1 MDFSKWIGTHPLYQF
16 GGTCYKNLWS
26 NIKRWSGVHTFV
38 YLWALDVLLRSN
50 DSLIRGLTESWV
62 NTKNCHLNFKL
73 K

>member
-16 GGTCYKNLWS
+16 GGTYYKNLWS

-38 YLWALDVLLRSN
+38 YPWALDVLLRSN
-50 DSLIRGLTESWV
+50 DWFVVWLNHES
-62 NTKNCHLNFKL
+62 TQRNCHLNFKL